1 MTDQLIEV
9 RISDAMAVATM
20 IERWQEIA
28 KDNPQY
34 ALVGSRRSRRWSSI
48 YTGTRSAWETWAR
61 HCRDNASGALD
72 YPPDMRLNA
81 QAAQRIEDA
90 LSRIAGDN

>member
-28 KDNPQY
+28 RDNPQY
-34 ALVGSRRSRRWSSI
+34 ALAGSRSSGRWSSI
-48 YTGTRSAWETWAR
+48 YTGTRAAWEAWAR
-61 HCRDNASGALD
+61 HCRDNADGALD
-72 YPPDMRLNA
+72 CPPDMRLNA

-90 LSRIAGDN
+90 LSRTEEGN